1 MRRALLLA
9 GVLWITGMAA
19 PVLAQVPLTG
29 RALGQGITLEMHTDQ
44 ASNTWISTAT
54 LTFADTGGNRTFS
67 IDFVT
72 QFPAAG
78 QRPARSRSV
87 DMIVSEHQ
95 PTEKTP
101 AMSMRLNGVESLP
114 VTPRFHTSR
123 SVVATLS
130 FDEFLRLADAT
141 TVAPTAFNTEL
152 EFSLAQIGILRTFA
166 DQWTKPR

>member
-1 MRRALLLA
+1 MESPGDRSSSAHCSATPAAARAA
-9 GVLWITGMAA
+9 FATPTANR
-19 PVLAQVPLTG
+19 PPVPLTG

-54 LTFADTGGNRTFS
+54 LTFADTGGDRTFS

-72 QFPAAG
+72 QFPAAE
-78 QRPARSRSV
+78 QRPARSRAV

-141 TVAPTAFNTEL
+141 TV
-152 EFSLAQIGILRTFA
+152 
-166 DQWTKPR
+166 